1 MVFVFATKTHNV
13 AWIFKPIMP
22 PKKWKVVRRR
32 CAAIASHSIDRHV
45 PLGWEGDLERN
56 GFVIVPLYNHR
67 FSILYSEWYE
77 RLVDDVKQRCRELFQ
92 VIDGGK

>member
-1 MVFVFATKTHNV
+1 
-13 AWIFKPIMP
+13 MP

-67 FSILYSEWYE
+67 FSILYSEWY
-77 RLVDDVKQRCRELFQ
+77 
-92 VIDGGK
+92 